1 MLNPWFQ
8 LVASLISMI
17 MIANLQYGWTLF
29 VNPMRDAHAWQLSE
43 IQGAFA
49 FFILLQTW
57 VQPLDGWFIDR
68 IGPRRF
74 ITAAGVLCGIG
85 WSAMG
90 YATSLP
96 QLYFFYGMAGIG
108 AAFVYSGCIG
118 SALKWF
124 PNRRGFASGV
134 IAAGFGGGTSLFVP
148 IIAYLIRDYSYQAA
162 FLATGIFQG
171 VIITVVAQFLRHPGP
186 DFIQPATAS
195 AASPTKSRRNTEN
208 FTTKEMLSTPHFYI
222 LYLMF
227 VAMGTGGLFV
237 TSNSGALVR
246 SWGMTVA
253 VLTTAAALSPLA
265 NGGSRLFWGWF
276 SDRAGRE
283 NTMVI
288 AFTLQAACLVSV
300 VTAGRT
306 SGVMFT
312 ITLILTYFTWGEIY
326 SLFPSTL
333 GDYFGSKYATSNYG
347 FLYSGKGVAAIIGGY
362 LGAKIFE
369 RFGSWDAVFYGSA
382 VLALLSA
389 ATAFAM
395 RTAPLPKRAASPAL
409 VSTSELAGR

>member
-8 LVASLISMI
+8 LVASLISMV

-29 VNPMRDAHAWQLSE
+29 VEPMRDAHAWQLSG
-43 IQGAFA
+43 IQGAFS

-74 ITAAGVLCGIG
+74 ITVAGILCGIG

-148 IIAYLIRDYSYQAA
+148 VIAYLIRDYSYQAA

-171 VIITVVAQFLRHPGP
+171 VIITVVAQFLRHPGA
-186 DFIQPATAS
+186 DFAAPK
-195 AASPTKSRRNTEN
+195 AASTAAAAKSRRNTEN
-208 FTTKEMLSTPHFYI
+208 FTTKEMLCTPHFYI

-227 VAMGTGGLFV
+227 IAMATGGLFV
-237 TSNSGALVR
+237 TSNSGSLVR

-253 VLTTAAALSPLA
+253 VLTTATALGPLA
-265 NGGSRLFWGWF
+265 NGASRIFWGWF
-276 SDRAGRE
+276 SDRRGRE

-288 AFTLQAACLVSV
+288 AFLLQAACLVSV
-300 VTAGRT
+300 VTIGRT
-306 SGVMFT
+306 SGLMFT
-312 ITLILTYFTWGEIY
+312 VTLVLTYFTWGEIY

-347 FLYSGKGVAAIIGGY
+347 FLYSAKGVAAIIGGY
-362 LGAKIFE
+362 LAAKLFE
-369 RFGSWDAVFYGSA
+369 QFGSWDAVFYGSA
-382 VLALLSA
+382 VLALLSGV
-389 ATAFAM
+389 TAFAM
-395 RTAPLPKRAASPAL
+395 RTAPLPKRAAGQTL